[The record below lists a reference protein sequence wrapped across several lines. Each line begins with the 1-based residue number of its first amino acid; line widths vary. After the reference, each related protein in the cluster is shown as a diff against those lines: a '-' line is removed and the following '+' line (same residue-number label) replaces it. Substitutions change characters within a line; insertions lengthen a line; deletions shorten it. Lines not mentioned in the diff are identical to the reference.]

1 MVDFK
6 VMTLLARNNVF
17 NGAIILISLCF
28 VFTMVGAY
36 FAFENYPYAVQDA
49 NSRAGGIMQALLG
62 ERISPESTVPFFTV
76 LAAVIYSLVSMILI
90 RHFFEQTQ
98 SPEILFFALFVI
110 SLSLEFAR
118 IIIPLRIALEFPA
131 MYVITAARILLFARY
146 LGLFALFAASVYAAG
161 LDAQRQQNALFLI
174 SLAALFIAIQLPV
187 DGTSWNSALMPWIGQ
202 QATFLMAEVVILIV
216 TVLTFF
222 ISAYTRGSKAYS
234 FIGIGTFFVFIG
246 RNMLVS
252 SDTWITPL
260 PGLLLLTIGTYLI
273 ASRLR
278 REYMWL

>member
-49 NSRAGGIMQALLG
+49 DSRAGGIMQALLG

-131 MYVITAARILLFARY
+131 MYVLPPRVF
-146 LGLFALFAASVYAAG
+146 S
-161 LDAQRQQNALFLI
+161 FLRVI
-174 SLAALFIAIQLPV
+174 WGCLRFLPQAFMLRV
-187 DGTSWNSALMPWIGQ
+187 LMRKDSKTP
-202 QATFLMAEVVILIV
+202 
-216 TVLTFF
+216 FF
-222 ISAYTRGSKAYS
+222 S
-234 FIGIGTFFVFIG
+234 
-246 RNMLVS
+246 
-252 SDTWITPL
+252 
-260 PGLLLLTIGTYLI
+260 
-273 ASRLR
+273 
-278 REYMWL
+278 